1 MQQHPFDV
9 AMGLQAQ
16 VDGAYLGH
24 THPGYANMVGPFG
37 GITAAQMLRAAL
49 LHPQCLGEPLSLTV
63 NFCAAVVD
71 GPFTVRAQPVRT
83 NRSTQH
89 WWIEMA
95 QQGQVVTTASLVTAV
110 RRSTWSADD
119 TPMPNVAPPVEAVV
133 EGPVNGPLK
142 VSVEVPPISAP
153 ANPIAFVARYEIQ
166 PLLGDFPRTWDG
178 RESSSLS
185 QFWVRD
191 RPARVLDFPALACMA
206 DIFFPRIYLRRALP
220 VPIGTVSMT
229 VYFHADAAQLQHHGE
244 GFLLGQARAQTFQN
258 GFFDQTAQMWTQQG
272 TLLAT
277 TQQIVYY
284 KE

>member
-1 MQQHPFDV
+1 
-9 AMGLQAQ
+9 
-16 VDGAYLGH
+16 
-24 THPGYANMVGPFG
+24 
-37 GITAAQMLRAAL
+37 
-49 LHPQCLGEPLSLTV
+49 
-63 NFCAAVVD
+63 
-71 GPFTVRAQPVRT
+71 
-83 NRSTQH
+83 
-89 WWIEMA
+89 
-95 QQGQVVTTASLVTAV
+95 
-110 RRSTWSADD
+110 
-119 TPMPNVAPPVEAVV
+119 MPNVAPPVEAVV
-133 EGPVNGPLK
+133 EGPVNGPVK

-229 VYFHADAAQLQHHGE
+229 VYFHADAAQLQQHGE

-258 GFFDQTAQMWTQQG
+258 GFFDQTAQLWTQQG